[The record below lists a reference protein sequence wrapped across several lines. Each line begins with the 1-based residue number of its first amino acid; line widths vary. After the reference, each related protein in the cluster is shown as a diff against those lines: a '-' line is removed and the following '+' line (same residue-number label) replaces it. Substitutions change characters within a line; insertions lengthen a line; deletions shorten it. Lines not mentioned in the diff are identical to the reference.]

1 MADLSYGGCET
12 YMAAAK
18 DTVSAVS
25 KHFGV
30 AESWLKRIN
39 CLAGDTL
46 ENGQTLIIRRPAA
59 PSVLIYR
66 GDTPQKKIAL
76 TYDCGDSG
84 AGETPALLDMLSR
97 NRVRASFFLV
107 GEWAEQFPDLSRR
120 IAGEGH
126 EIGNHS
132 YSHPDYTKLSAEEIR
147 QDILRG
153 EDAIRRV
160 TGVETRPFFR
170 FPYGYFSQ
178 PALEAVGL
186 AGFSHSF
193 QWSIDPRDWEQPPVD
208 AITRQVLGAA
218 APGDI
223 VLLHSV
229 GKNTPKATE
238 IIIRTL
244 SGKGFGFVTVSDFV

>member
-46 ENGQTLIIRRPAA
+46 ETGQTLIIRRPAA

-107 GEWAEQFPDLSRR
+107 GEWAEQFP
-120 IAGEGH
+120 IC
-126 EIGNHS
+126 
-132 YSHPDYTKLSAEEIR
+132 P
-147 QDILRG
+147 
-153 EDAIRRV
+153 
-160 TGVETRPFFR
+160 GVLLARATR
-170 FPYGYFSQ
+170 S
-178 PALEAVGL
+178 
-186 AGFSHSF
+186 
-193 QWSIDPRDWEQPPVD
+193 
-208 AITRQVLGAA
+208 AITLTAIPTIQSLARR
-218 APGDI
+218 
-223 VLLHSV
+223 
-229 GKNTPKATE
+229 K
-238 IIIRTL
+238 
-244 SGKGFGFVTVSDFV
+244 SGRIF